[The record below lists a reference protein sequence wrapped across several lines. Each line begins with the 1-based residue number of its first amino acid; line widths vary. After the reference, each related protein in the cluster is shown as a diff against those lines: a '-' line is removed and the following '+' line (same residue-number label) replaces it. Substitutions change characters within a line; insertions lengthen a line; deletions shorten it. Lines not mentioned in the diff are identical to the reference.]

1 MRARWMAALVLLW
14 PVMASAASCEDAKD
28 TAEINECLHNEVEK
42 AEVEMAKYLKASRER
57 LAEHPDSIV
66 TMELAQSAWVR
77 YRDSH
82 CLAVYDLWAQG
93 NARGAMLGSC
103 LLEQTERRTH
113 DIWKVYLTYVD
124 SDDSILPEPPVRD

>member
-66 TMELAQSAWVR
+66 TMELAQSAGCVTGTVTAWRSTICGRRATPVAR
-77 YRDSH
+77 CSAVV
-82 CLAVYDLWAQG
+82 CLS
-93 NARGAMLGSC
+93 RPSGAPTISGRF
-103 LLEQTERRTH
+103 T
-113 DIWKVYLTYVD
+113 
-124 SDDSILPEPPVRD
+124 